1 MGNEKSNLESIEI
14 KSDVVEVTNSWTLK
28 QAGCSTSS
36 AQYSVFSSPVDSS
49 SSLELA
55 SKVNSFLSSEIC
67 LFCLMTVFLQ
77 NLKIYR
83 HPGIV
88 KFIQTWTQSGSFNLA
103 TEQVYP
109 LSQVLDTQTNLQVC
123 LGLRSILRSLIF
135 LHDTVSFLK

>member
-55 SKVNSFLSSEIC
+55 SKVS
-67 LFCLMTVFLQ
+67 
-77 NLKIYR
+77 YR
-83 HPGIV
+83 R
-88 KFIQTWTQSGSFNLA
+88 KFAHCAL
-103 TEQVYP
+103 
-109 LSQVLDTQTNLQVC
+109 
-123 LGLRSILRSLIF
+123 
-135 LHDTVSFLK
+135 